1 MSESFGK
8 KELAK
13 KKANEKRDKE
23 ARKKERKAQSS
34 KGKSLEDMMAYI
46 DEYGNIT
53 DTPPGDRK
61 PVEIALE
68 DIQLGAAPI
77 IPEETV
83 KTGMISFFNDAKGY
97 GFITEDKTR
106 ENVFVHSNQLQQPV
120 KEKDRVSYEKERT
133 AKGYSAI
140 NVKKI

>member
-77 IPEETV
+77 IPEET
-83 KTGMISFFNDAKGY
+83 K
-97 GFITEDKTR
+97 
-106 ENVFVHSNQLQQPV
+106 PV
-120 KEKDRVSYEKERT
+120 
-133 AKGYSAI
+133 
-140 NVKKI
+140 